1 MSHIPTVTAG
11 AVLAT
16 SADTPEEE
24 ALICR
29 GFDFHKYLFES
40 SSSPITPNES
50 SSSLQQQAPLLDAIL
65 SSMKTSGFQG
75 TNLGLAI
82 EQIQSMRAWRL
93 SHVSEVKDGDPIHRD
108 KIRARIFLAYTS
120 NQISSGQREVLRFL
134 VQHSMVDVIVTS
146 AGGIEEDLI
155 KCMANTYLGD
165 FHLAGKDL
173 RKRGM
178 NRIGNLLIPNRN
190 YVVFEEWMTPIIQ
203 KMHQEQMESDKAWAL
218 EVASLM
224 EKNKNRT
231 TNKQGGDDFF
241 FLPERFVWSPSKI
254 IRRLGLEINNED
266 SLLYWAAKNNIP
278 IFCPALTD
286 GSIGDMFYFHSYKEN
301 GFVMDINQDIR
312 HLNDLALQ
320 SYCTGQII
328 LGGSTPK
335 HHTNNANLMR
345 NGADYSVYINTGQEF
360 DGSDSGASPD
370 EAVSWGKIRLTANP
384 VKVCADATIVWPLIV
399 SQTFAKNV
407 QQWKE
412 ETKDCVCWIY
422 DDNE

>member
-1 MSHIPTVTAG
+1 MSSHIPTVTAG
-11 AVLAT
+11 AVLAA
-16 SADTPEEE
+16 SAETPEDE
-24 ALICR
+24 ALICK
-29 GFDFHKYLFES
+29 GFDFHKYLFAA
-40 SSSPITPNES
+40 PIGEG
-50 SSSLQQQAPLLDAIL
+50 QQQPQPQPQPPLIDAIM
-65 SSMKTSGFQG
+65 SSMRTSGFQG
-75 TNLGLAI
+75 TNLALAI
-82 EQIQSMRAWRL
+82 EQIQAMRAWRL
-93 SHVSEVKDGDPIHRD
+93 SHVAEVKEGDPPNRSN
-108 KIRARIFLAYTS
+108 IRARIFLAYTS
-120 NQISSGQREVLRFL
+120 NQISSGQRETLRFL

-165 FHLAGKDL
+165 FHLTGKDL

-203 KMHQEQMESDKAWAL
+203 KMHQEQIESDKKWAI
-218 EVASLM
+218 EVASMLLDDKTLSNNKTKK
-224 EKNKNRT
+224 KN
-231 TNKQGGDDFF
+231 QDM
-241 FLPERFVWSPSKI
+241 FLPPRFVWTPSKI
-254 IRRLGLEINNED
+254 IHRLGLEINHED

-312 HLNDLALQ
+312 YLNDLALQ

-370 EAVSWGKIRLTANP
+370 EAVSWGKIRLTATP

-412 ETKDCVCWIY
+412 ETRDCVCWIY
-422 DDNE
+422 DE

>member
-1 MSHIPTVTAG
+1 
-11 AVLAT
+11 
-16 SADTPEEE
+16 
-24 ALICR
+24 
-29 GFDFHKYLFES
+29 
-40 SSSPITPNES
+40 
-50 SSSLQQQAPLLDAIL
+50 
-65 SSMKTSGFQG
+65 
-75 TNLGLAI
+75 
-82 EQIQSMRAWRL
+82 
-93 SHVSEVKDGDPIHRD
+93 
-108 KIRARIFLAYTS
+108 
-120 NQISSGQREVLRFL
+120 
-134 VQHSMVDVIVTS
+134 MVDVIVTS

-165 FHLAGKDL
+165 FHLTGKDL

-203 KMHQEQMESDKAWAL
+203 KMHQEQMESDKAWAK
-218 EVASLM
+218 EVTSLL
-224 EKNKNRT
+224 EKNPS
-231 TNKQGGDDFF
+231 DV
-241 FLPERFVWSPSKI
+241 FLPERFVWTPSKI
-254 IRRLGLEINNED
+254 IRRLGLEIQNED

-312 HLNDLALQ
+312 YLNDLALQ

-345 NGADYSVYINTGQEF
+345 NGADYSVNINTGQEF

-384 VKVCADATIVWPLIV
+384 VKICADATIVWPLIV

-412 ETKDCVCWIY
+412 DTQDCVCWVY
-422 DDNE
+422 DE

>member
-11 AVLAT
+11 AVLAP
-16 SADTPEEE
+16 SEDTPEEE
-24 ALICR
+24 SLICR
-29 GFDFHKYLFES
+29 GFDFHKYLF
-40 SSSPITPNES
+40 SSSPSNET
-50 SSSLQQQAPLLDAIL
+50 QPPLLDAIL
-65 SSMKTSGFQG
+65 SSMRTSGFQG

-82 EQIQSMRAWRL
+82 EQIQAMRAWRL
-93 SHVSEVKDGDPIHRD
+93 SHVPEIKDGDPPNRD

-120 NQISSGQREVLRFL
+120 NQISSGQRETLRFL

-165 FHLAGKDL
+165 FHLTGKDL

-203 KMHQEQMESDKAWAL
+203 KMHQEQIESDKAWAK
-218 EVASLM
+218 EVASML
-224 EKNKNRT
+224 EKNAGKKNA
-231 TNKQGGDDFF
+231 DL

-254 IRRLGLEINNED
+254 IRRLGLEIQNED

-312 HLNDLALQ
+312 YLNDLALQ

-412 ETKDCVCWIY
+412 DTKDCVCWIY
-422 DDNE
+422 DA